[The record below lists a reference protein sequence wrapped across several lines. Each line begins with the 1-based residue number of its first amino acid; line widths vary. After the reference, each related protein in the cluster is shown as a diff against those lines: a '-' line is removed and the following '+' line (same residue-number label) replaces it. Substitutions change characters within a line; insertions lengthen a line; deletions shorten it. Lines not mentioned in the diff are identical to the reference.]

1 MRIIIVIL
9 IAAFAVL
16 GVIVA
21 LQPDTFRV
29 ARSMTMSAAPPV
41 VFAQVDDLRNWEAWN
56 PWQKK
61 DPAMKLAYSGPQTGP
76 GASYSWAGNKDV
88 GEGSLT
94 IKESRPNDLVRMELQ
109 FTKPFRATNIATFTF
124 APAGNQTNVTWIM
137 EGRNN
142 FFSKAFQLVMNMDKM
157 IGDDFEKGLANMK
170 AVVEAA
176 PKQ

>member
-1 MRIIIVIL
+1 MRAIIL
-9 IAAFAVL
+9 ILLAALAVL
-16 GVIVA
+16 AVIVSI
-21 LQPDTFRV
+21 QPDTFRV
-29 ARSMTMSAAPPV
+29 ARSRTMAAPPPV

-61 DPAMKLAYSGPQTGP
+61 DPAMKLAFSGPPTGP

-94 IKESRPNDLVRMELQ
+94 IKESRPNDLVRIELQ
-109 FTKPFRATNIATFTF
+109 FTKPFRGTNTATFTF

-137 EGRNN
+137 EGRNT
-142 FFSKAFQLVMNMDKM
+142 FLSKALHLVMNMDKM
-157 IGDDFEKGLANMK
+157 IGNDFEKGLANMK

-176 PKQ
+176 PK